1 MDHWGQKA
9 ENAIRMEK
17 VPKVAMLC
25 AAIGV
30 TKPVGNEGSNDVNAN
45 FIGVALYNAK
55 NVIVK

>member
-1 MDHWGQKA
+1 
-9 ENAIRMEK
+9 MEK
-17 VPKVAMLC
+17 VLKVAMLC